1 VKDELEI
8 DWSLTTWKGSRREQH
23 RVHLALPFR
32 RKIEL
37 IEEMCDQ
44 ARSIIEARRQKGLPC
59 IDPLTNRVVREGEGS
74 ASTSGGS
81 NREPPG

>member
-1 VKDELEI
+1 MAKEQEI
-8 DWSLTTWKGSRREQH
+8 DWSLATWKGSRREQH

-44 ARSIIEARRQKGLPC
+44 ARAIIEARRQGLPY
-59 IDPLTNRVVREGEGS
+59 IDPLTNKVVRGGEGS
-74 ASTSGGS
+74 NKRA
-81 NREPPG
+81 

>member
-1 VKDELEI
+1 VKNEPEI

-23 RVHLALPFR
+23 RAHLALPFR

-44 ARSIIEARRQKGLPC
+44 TRSIIETRRQKGLPY
-59 IDPLTNRVVREGEGS
+59 IDPWTRKAVLGGEGTNQ
-74 ASTSGGS
+74 ASSG
-81 NREPPG
+81 

>member
-1 VKDELEI
+1 MKDESKI

-23 RVHLALPFR
+23 RMHLALPFR

-44 ARSIIEARRQKGLPC
+44 ARSVIEARRQKGLPY
-59 IDPLTNRVVREGEGS
+59 IDPLTDRVVHGGEG
-74 ASTSGGS
+74 TNGL
-81 NREPPG
+81 R